1 MLSKDMHM
9 ASDADTKVN
18 VPAYHKMLWPTLQA
32 LKQLG
37 GSGTIQEIMDRV
49 VEIAGYTEAQ
59 QRVIHGEGPETEI
72 GYRLHWARSY
82 LKKVDAIANSSRGI
96 WAITDSG
103 RRLSETDM
111 AAIPVTVRKMSSR
124 KSAASIEPA
133 EEALADVGLPTD
145 VPIASGSGKY
155 SSTVFEQWR
164 DVLLDKLLAISSS
177 GFERLCQRLLRESG
191 FTKVEVTGR
200 SGDGGIDGIGVLRI
214 SLLSFQVFFQCKRYK
229 GSVGAEEVRSF
240 RGAMVGRTDKGLL
253 ITTGTYTSGAKKE
266 ATRDGA
272 PVIDLIDGDQLCV
285 LLKELKLGVSTQ
297 QVEEVSIDPQWFSE
311 I

>member
-1 MLSKDMHM
+1 M
-9 ASDADTKVN
+9 ASVAGAKVV
-18 VPAYHKMLWPTLQA
+18 VPPYDKMLWPTLQA
-32 LKQLG
+32 LKQMD
-37 GSGTIQEIMDRV
+37 GSGNIQEIMDKV
-49 VEIAGYTEAQ
+49 IEIEGYTEAQ
-59 QRVIHGEGPETEI
+59 QSVTHGKGPGSEI
-72 GYRLHWARSY
+72 SYRLHWARTY
-82 LKKVDAIANSSRGI
+82 LKKVSAIENSSRGV
-96 WAITDSG
+96 WSITDYG
-103 RRLSETDM
+103 RGLDR
-111 AAIPVTVRKMSSR
+111 
-124 KSAASIEPA
+124 
-133 EEALADVGLPTD
+133 ADVSSIPAQVRRMVSANKVGAQTNMTDSLPDDTIPLSD
-145 VPIASGSGKY
+145 LSDEKETGTF

-164 DVLLDKLLAISSS
+164 DVLLDVLIAVPPS

-253 ITTGTYTSGAKKE
+253 ITTGAYTSGAKKE

-272 PVIDLIDGDQLCV
+272 PVIDLIDGDQLCL
-285 LLKELKLGVSTQ
+285 LLKDLKLGVGTQ
-297 QVEEVSIDPQWFSE
+297 QVEQVSINPEWFSE

>member
-1 MLSKDMHM
+1 MD
-9 ASDADTKVN
+9 KV
-18 VPAYHKMLWPTLQA
+18 
-32 LKQLG
+32 
-37 GSGTIQEIMDRV
+37 IEI
-49 VEIAGYTEAQ
+49 EGYTEAQ
-59 QRVIHGEGPETEI
+59 QSVMHGKGSGTEI

-82 LKKVDAIANSSRGI
+82 LKKVDAIENSSRGV

-103 RRLSETDM
+103 RSLSEADM
-111 AAIPVTVRKMSSR
+111 AAIPITVRKMSPKESV
-124 KSAASIEPA
+124 SLVEPA
-133 EEALADVGLPTD
+133 EGMSDQIALPTELPMGD
-145 VPIASGSGKY
+145 ESGKF
-155 SSTVFEQWR
+155 SSTVFEKWR
-164 DVLLDKLLAISSS
+164 DVLLDELLAIPPS

-272 PVIDLIDGDQLCV
+272 PVIDLIDGDQLCI
-285 LLKELKLGVSTQ
+285 LLKDLKLGVSTQ

>member
-1 MLSKDMHM
+1 M
-9 ASDADTKVN
+9 ASDTYKEIN
-18 VPAYHKMLWPTLQA
+18 VPAYHEMLWPTLQA
-32 LKQLG
+32 LKQMG
-37 GSGTIQEIMDRV
+37 GSGTIQEIMDSVIER
-49 VEIAGYTEAQ
+49 EGYTEAQ
-59 QRVIHGEGPETEI
+59 QRVIHGKGPGTEI
-72 GYRLHWARSY
+72 SYRLPWARTY
-82 LKKVDAIANSSRGI
+82 LKIVGAVENSSRGV
-96 WAITDSG
+96 WTITDLG
-103 RRLSETDM
+103 RGLSKADM
-111 AAIPVTVRKMSSR
+111 EAIPTTVRKMSRKKSVPPG
-124 KSAASIEPA
+124 KSA
-133 EEALADVGLPTD
+133 EEVADETD
-145 VPIASGSGKY
+145 LLTEVPIENEAGTF
-155 SSTVFEQWR
+155 SSTVFEKWR
-164 DVLLDKLLAISSS
+164 DVLLNELLAIPPS

-272 PVIDLIDGDQLCV
+272 PVIDLIDGDQLCI
-285 LLKELKLGVSTQ
+285 LLKDLKLGVSTQ
-297 QVEEVSIDPQWFSE
+297 QVEEVSIDPHWFSE

>member
-1 MLSKDMHM
+1 
-9 ASDADTKVN
+9 
-18 VPAYHKMLWPTLQA
+18 
-32 LKQLG
+32 
-37 GSGTIQEIMDRV
+37 
-49 VEIAGYTEAQ
+49 
-59 QRVIHGEGPETEI
+59 
-72 GYRLHWARSY
+72 
-82 LKKVDAIANSSRGI
+82 
-96 WAITDSG
+96 
-103 RRLSETDM
+103 M
-111 AAIPVTVRKMSSR
+111 AAIPTTVRKMVLK
-124 KSAASIEPA
+124 KSVSPVESVEP
-133 EEALADVGLPTD
+133 LADEIAPPTE
-145 VPIASGSGKY
+145 VPVENESGKF
-155 SSTVFEQWR
+155 SSTVFEKWR
-164 DVLLDKLLAISSS
+164 DVLLDALLAIPPSR
-177 GFERLCQRLLRESG
+177 FERLCQRLLRESG

-285 LLKELKLGVSTQ
+285 LLKDLKLGVSTQ

>member
-1 MLSKDMHM
+1 MTS
-9 ASDADTKVN
+9 ASNTKVN
-18 VPAYHKMLWPTLQA
+18 VPAYHRMLWPTLQA
-32 LKQLG
+32 LMQMG
-37 GSGTIQEIMDRV
+37 GSGTVQEIMDRV
-49 VEIAGYTEAQ
+49 IEIEGYTEAQ
-59 QRVIHGEGPETEI
+59 QSIRHGKGPGTEI
-72 GYRLHWARSY
+72 GYRLARARSY

-103 RRLSETDM
+103 RSLSESEM
-111 AAIPVTVRKMSSR
+111 AAIPVTVRKMLLPR
-124 KSAASIEPA
+124 KPVTPVRSA
-133 EEALADVGLPTD
+133 EETTD
-145 VPIASGSGKY
+145 EIAMPIETPLENGSGTF
-155 SSTVFEQWR
+155 SSTIFEKWR
-164 DVLLDKLLAISSS
+164 DVLLNELLAIPPS

-272 PVIDLIDGDQLCV
+272 PVIDLIDGDQLCI
-285 LLKELKLGVSTQ
+285 LLKDFNLGVSTQ
-297 QVEEVSIDPQWFSE
+297 QVEEVSIDPRWFSE